1 MAASIRQYNKKIWI
15 ALIVLFSAG
24 LGFAL
29 SNNDS
34 FRSVEHSGIDLLFQI
49 RPKPTEIT
57 ETIVVM
63 IDEKSY
69 APEFGYYDPLP
80 RRYIARL
87 IDTLAA
93 KGAKTIALDIA
104 FYDKLDVLD
113 PKGDTLLV
121 QSMKRA
127 GNVIAVSIWYPQE
140 DGTIKNQFPHPFFMS
155 ALKGVGYANLQIY
168 GSGVLSSVRAV
179 RPIQKMGDGT
189 TVLSFSSL
197 AYCEIM
203 DIKKEKFIEEVESRA
218 WDVVPPIPMDAQGN
232 MIINYVGPPATWVK
246 QPDGEWTQN
255 NEGTIYTYRSS
266 KITGAES
273 SQWPEDF
280 LKDKLVLVGNGSEFA
295 VDRFITPYYE
305 SYLNNWMYGAEVHA
319 NAFLTM
325 LNKKF
330 LQRTSPVTTFGLMLV
345 FCLLM
350 VLATIR
356 FGFVG
361 EAFVAV
367 ILLLSTWALGF
378 HLFAAEKLWLPVWS
392 MTISVLF
399 AYFSTSIYQAFT
411 EERNKK
417 QIKSMFSRYA
427 PPAYVDELVKDPT
440 KLELGGEEKEISIL
454 FSDIEGFT
462 TISESLSPRKLIE
475 MLNDYLNTMTHLIFN
490 QGGSL
495 DKYIGDAIVA
505 VFGAPLPQ
513 NEHALH
519 ACYAALDMQ
528 KALIEFRQRTT
539 TMGLPVVRSRVGIN
553 TGHVV
558 FGNIGS
564 DIRYDYTGIGDH
576 MNLASRLEG
585 ANKEYGTYIMISEF
599 TYDQVR
605 ERVIARD
612 LDLIVV
618 KGKSKPVKVYELLG
632 RANEPLPEDLRK
644 TVEYYQ
650 EGIALYRGRKWEE
663 AIKKFEQAL
672 AYSHTDEPSKLYIQ
686 RCKHMIANPPG
697 QEWDGSFHMTSK

>member
-1 MAASIRQYNKKIWI
+1 MAARIRQYNKKIWI
-15 ALIVLFSAG
+15 SMIILFSAS
-24 LGFAL
+24 LGYVL
-29 SNNDS
+29 SFNDS
-34 FRSVEHSGIDLLFQI
+34 FRSVEHSGIDILFQI
-49 RPKPTEIT
+49 RPKPAEIS

-113 PKGDTLLV
+113 PKGDSILV

-140 DGTIKNQFPHPFFMS
+140 DGTITNQTPHPFFMS
-155 ALKGVGYANLQIY
+155 ALKGVGYANLQIF
-168 GSGVLSSVRAV
+168 GAGVLSSVRAV
-179 RPIQKMGDGT
+179 RPILKMSDGQT
-189 TVLSFSSL
+189 ALSFSAL

-203 DIKKEKFIEEVESRA
+203 DLPKEKFIEEVESRQ
-218 WDVVPPIPMDAQGN
+218 WNVVPPMPLDGQGN
-232 MIINYVGPPATWVK
+232 LIINYVGPPATWVK
-246 QPDGEWTQN
+246 LDGEWTQN
-255 NEGTIYTYRSS
+255 NEGTINTYRSS
-266 KITGAES
+266 KITGEES
-273 SQWPEDF
+273 GSWPEDF
-280 LKDKLVLVGNGSEFA
+280 LKDKLVMVGNGSEFA
-295 VDRFITPYYE
+295 PDRFITPYYD
-305 SYLNNWMYGAEVHA
+305 NAQTNWMYGAEVHA

-325 LNKKF
+325 FNKKF
-330 LQRTSPVTTFGLMLV
+330 LQRSSPILTISLMLL
-345 FCLLM
+345 FCFLM
-350 VLATIR
+350 VWATVR

-361 EAFVAV
+361 EGVVAV
-367 ILLLSTWALGF
+367 TLLTATWAIGF
-378 HLFAAEKLWLPVWS
+378 HFFAAEGIWLPVWS
-392 MTISVLF
+392 LTISVLF

-528 KALIEFRQRTT
+528 KALVEFRQRTT
-539 TMGLPVVRSRVGIN
+539 AMGLPAVKSRVGIN
-553 TGHVV
+553 TGNVV

-599 TYDQVR
+599 TYSQVR
-605 ERVIARD
+605 ERVIVRD

-632 RANEPLPEDLRK
+632 RANEPLAEEQRK
-644 TVEYYQ
+644 LVEFYQ
-650 EGIALYRGRKWEE
+650 NGITLYRDRKWNE

-672 AYSHTDEPSKLYIQ
+672 TYSHTDEPSKLYIH
-686 RCKHMIANPPG
+686 RCKELIANPPG
-697 QEWDGSFHMTSK
+697 ADWDGSFHMTSK

>member
-1 MAASIRQYNKKIWI
+1 MATLIRQYNKKIWI
-15 ALIVLFSAG
+15 ALIISFSAS
-24 LGFAL
+24 LGFVL
-29 SNNDS
+29 SKNVS
-34 FRSVEHSGIDLLFQI
+34 FENVERGGIDMLFTT
-49 RPKPTEIT
+49 RPKPAEIP

-87 IDTLAA
+87 IDTLTA

-104 FYDKLDVLD
+104 FYDKLDMLD
-113 PKGDTLLV
+113 PKGDSILV

-127 GNVIAVSIWYPQE
+127 GNVIAVSIWYQQE
-140 DGTIKNQFPHPFFMS
+140 DGTVKNQLPHPFFMS
-155 ALKGVGYANLQIY
+155 ALKGVGYANLQIF
-168 GSGVLSSVRAV
+168 GSGVLSSVREV
-179 RPIQKMGDGT
+179 RPVQKMGDDQIA
-189 TVLSFSSL
+189 LSFSAL

-203 DIKKEKFIEEVESRA
+203 DLQKEKFIEEVENRK
-218 WDVVPPIPMDAQGN
+218 WDVVPPIPLDVQGN
-232 MIINYVGPPATWVK
+232 MIINYVGPPATWIK
-246 QPDGEWTQN
+246 QPEGEWTQN
-255 NEGTIYTYRSS
+255 NEGTINTYRSS
-266 KITGAES
+266 KITGTES
-273 SQWPEDF
+273 SMWPEDF

-295 VDRFITPYYE
+295 VDRFITPYYNNAQ
-305 SYLNNWMYGAEVHA
+305 NNWMYGAEVHA
-319 NAFLTM
+319 NAFLTL
-325 LNKKF
+325 LNKNF
-330 LQRTSPVTTFGLMLV
+330 LERSSSALTFAVALL
-345 FCLLM
+345 FCFVM
-350 VLATIR
+350 VWSTVR
-356 FGFVG
+356 YGFVG
-361 EAFVAV
+361 EISIAFFLV
-367 ILLLSTWALGF
+367 LLTWGGSYY
-378 HLFAAEKLWLPVWS
+378 LFAERGIWFPVWS
-392 MTISVLF
+392 ITVSVIF

-411 EERNKK
+411 EEKNKK

-528 KALIEFRQRTT
+528 KALIEFRKRTIA
-539 TMGLPVVRSRVGIN
+539 MGLPAVRSRVGIN

-599 TYDQVR
+599 TYNQVR
-605 ERVIARD
+605 ERVIVRD

-618 KGKSKPVKVYELLG
+618 KGKSKPVKVFELLG
-632 RANEPLPEDLRK
+632 KANEPLPEASRK
-644 TVEYYQ
+644 LVEYYQ
-650 EGIALYRGRKWEE
+650 EGINLYRQQQWSD
-663 AIKKFEQAL
+663 AIQKFEQAL
-672 AYSHTDEPSKLYIQ
+672 TCSHTDEPSKLYIH
-686 RCKHMIANPPG
+686 RCKEMIVNPPG
-697 QEWDGSFHMTSK
+697 ADWDGSYHMTRK

>member
-1 MAASIRQYNKKIWI
+1 MAARIRQYNKKIWI
-15 ALIVLFSAG
+15 SMIILFSAS
-24 LGFAL
+24 LGYVL
-29 SNNDS
+29 SFNDS
-34 FRSVEHSGIDLLFQI
+34 FRSVEHSGIDILFQI
-49 RPKPTEIT
+49 RPKPAEIS

-113 PKGDTLLV
+113 PKGDSILV

-140 DGTIKNQFPHPFFMS
+140 DGTITNQTPHPFFMS
-155 ALKGVGYANLQIY
+155 ALKGVGYANLQIF
-168 GSGVLSSVRAV
+168 GAGVLSSVRAV
-179 RPIQKMGDGT
+179 RPILKMSDGQT
-189 TVLSFSSL
+189 ALSFSAL

-203 DIKKEKFIEEVESRA
+203 DLPKEKFIEEVESRQ
-218 WDVVPPIPMDAQGN
+218 WNVVPPMPLDGQGN
-232 MIINYVGPPATWVK
+232 LIINYVGPPATWVK
-246 QPDGEWTQN
+246 LDGEWTQN
-255 NEGTIYTYRSS
+255 NEGTINTYRSS
-266 KITGAES
+266 KITGEES
-273 SQWPEDF
+273 GSWPEDF
-280 LKDKLVLVGNGSEFA
+280 LKDKLVMVGNGSEFA
-295 VDRFITPYYE
+295 PDRFITPYYD
-305 SYLNNWMYGAEVHA
+305 NAQTNWMYGAEVHA

-325 LNKKF
+325 FNKKF
-330 LQRTSPVTTFGLMLV
+330 LHRSSPILTISLMLL
-345 FCLLM
+345 FCFLM
-350 VLATIR
+350 VWATVR

-361 EAFVAV
+361 EGVVALT
-367 ILLLSTWALGF
+367 LLTATWAIGF
-378 HLFAAEKLWLPVWS
+378 HFFAAEGIWLPVWS
-392 MTISVLF
+392 LTISVLF

-528 KALIEFRQRTT
+528 KALVEFRQRTT
-539 TMGLPVVRSRVGIN
+539 AMGLPAVKSRVGIN
-553 TGHVV
+553 TGNVV

-599 TYDQVR
+599 TYSQVR
-605 ERVIARD
+605 ERVIVRD

-632 RANEPLPEDLRK
+632 RANEPLAEEQRK
-644 TVEYYQ
+644 LVEFYQ
-650 EGIALYRGRKWEE
+650 NGITLYRDRKWNE

-672 AYSHTDEPSKLYIQ
+672 TYSHTDEPSKLYIH
-686 RCKHMIANPPG
+686 RCKELIANPPG
-697 QEWDGSFHMTSK
+697 ADWDGSFHMTSK

>member
-1 MAASIRQYNKKIWI
+1 MAKLMHYNKKIWVT
-15 ALIVLFSAG
+15 LIILLSAF

-34 FRSVEHSGIDLLFQI
+34 FKNVEYSCIDLLFMI
-49 RPKPTEIT
+49 RPKPAEVP

-104 FYDKLDVLD
+104 FYDKLDMLD
-113 PKGDTLLV
+113 PKGDSILV
-121 QSMKRA
+121 QSMKHA

-140 DGTIKNQFPHPFFMS
+140 DGTIKNQMPHPFFMS
-155 ALKGVGYANLQIY
+155 ALQGVGYANLQIY

-179 RPIQKMGDGT
+179 RPIMKTGDGST
-189 TVLSFSSL
+189 ALSFSAL
-197 AYCEIM
+197 AYCQIM
-203 DIKKEKFIEEVESRA
+203 DMPKEKFIDEIQNRKWEL
-218 WDVVPPIPMDAQGN
+218 VPPVPLDAQGN
-232 MIINYVGPPATWVK
+232 MIINYVGPPATWIK

-255 NEGTIYTYRSS
+255 KEGTINTYRSS
-266 KITGAES
+266 KITGDES
-273 SQWPEDF
+273 SLWPEDF

-295 VDRFITPYYE
+295 PDRFITPFYNTAQ
-305 SYLNNWMYGAEVHA
+305 NNWMYGAEVHA
-319 NAFLTM
+319 NAFLTL
-325 LNKKF
+325 LNKRF
-330 LQRTSPVTTFGLMLV
+330 LEKSAPLLTFLCILI
-345 FCLLM
+345 FCFVM
-350 VLATIR
+350 VYATVR

-361 EAFVAV
+361 EMSVAFV
-367 ILLLSTWALGF
+367 LLLFTWILGYY
-378 HLFAAEKLWLPVWS
+378 LFAEKGIWFPVGS
-392 MTISVLF
+392 MTVSVVF

-411 EERNKK
+411 EEKNKK

-427 PPAYVDELVKDPT
+427 PPAYVDELVKDPS

-528 KALIEFRQRTT
+528 KALIDFRKRTMET
-539 TMGLPVVRSRVGIN
+539 GLPAVRSRVGIN

-599 TYDQVR
+599 TYNQVR
-605 ERVIARD
+605 ERVIVRD

-618 KGKSKPVKVYELLG
+618 KGKSKPVKVFELIG
-632 RANEPLPEDLRK
+632 RANEPLPEATRK
-644 TVEYYQ
+644 LVENYQ
-650 EGIALYRGRKWEE
+650 EGIRLYRQQQWAE
-663 AIKKFEQAL
+663 AIRKFEQAL
-672 AYSHTDEPSKLYIQ
+672 TFSHTDEPSKLYIN
-686 RCKHMIANPPG
+686 RAKEMMANPPG
-697 QEWDGSFHMTSK
+697 PDWDGSYHMTRK

>member
-1 MAASIRQYNKKIWI
+1 MANSIRQYHKKLWI
-15 ALIVLFSAG
+15 TAIVLLSALLGYLLSQSFS
-24 LGFAL
+24 FQ
-29 SNNDS
+29 NI
-34 FRSVEHSGIDLLFQI
+34 EHSGIDLLFTT
-49 RPKPTEIT
+49 RPKPAEVP

-69 APEFGYYDPLP
+69 AEEFGYYDPLP

-104 FYDKLDVLD
+104 FYDKLDMLD
-113 PKGDTLLV
+113 PNGDSILV
-121 QSMKRA
+121 KSMKRA

-140 DGTIKNQFPHPFFMS
+140 DGTLKNQMPHPFFMS
-155 ALKGVGYANLQIY
+155 GLKGVGYANLQIY

-179 RPIQKMGDGT
+179 RPIQKMGDGEII
-189 TVLSFSSL
+189 LSFSAL

-203 DIKKEKFIEEVESRA
+203 DLQKEKFVEAVENRK
-218 WDVVPPIPMDAQGN
+218 WDIVPPIPLDGQGN
-232 MIINYVGPPATWVK
+232 MIINYVGPPATWIK
-246 QPDGEWTQN
+246 QPSGEWTQN
-255 NEGTIYTYRSS
+255 KEGTINTYRSS
-266 KITGAES
+266 KITGEES

-280 LKDKLVLVGNGSEFA
+280 LKDKLVIVGNGSEFA
-295 VDRFITPYYE
+295 VDRFITPFYNNAQ
-305 SYLNNWMYGAEVHA
+305 NNWMYGAEVHA
-319 NAFLTM
+319 NAFLTL
-325 LNKKF
+325 LNKRF
-330 LQRTSPVTTFGLMLV
+330 LEKSSPTVTFAIALV
-345 FCLLM
+345 FCFLM
-350 VLATIR
+350 VWATVR
-356 FGFVG
+356 FGFMG
-361 EAFVAV
+361 ELGVA
-367 ILLLSTWALGF
+367 LLLLVFTWGLGYY
-378 HLFAAEKLWLPVWS
+378 LFAEKGIWFPVWS
-392 MTISVLF
+392 MTIAVIF

-411 EERNKK
+411 EEKNKK

-427 PPAYVDELVKDPT
+427 PPAYVDALVKDPS

-528 KALIEFRQRTT
+528 KALIEFRKRTME
-539 TMGLPVVRSRVGIN
+539 MGLPAVRSRVGIN
-553 TGHVV
+553 TGNVV

-599 TYDQVR
+599 TYHQVR
-605 ERVIARD
+605 ERVIVRD

-618 KGKSKPVKVYELLG
+618 KGKSKPVKVFELIG
-632 RANEPLPEDLRK
+632 RANEPLPEATRK
-644 TVEYYQ
+644 LVEFYQ
-650 EGIALYRGRKWEE
+650 EGIMLYRQQNWNE
-663 AIKKFEQAL
+663 AIRKFEQAL
-672 AYSHTDEPSKLYIQ
+672 TYSHTDEPSKLYIT
-686 RCKHMIANPPG
+686 RCKELISNPPG
-697 QEWDGSFHMTSK
+697 ADWDGSYHMTSK

>member
-1 MAASIRQYNKKIWI
+1 MAAGIRQYNKKIWI
-15 ALIVLFSAG
+15 SMIILFSAT
-24 LGFAL
+24 LGYLL
-29 SNNDS
+29 SVNDS

-49 RPKPTEIT
+49 RPRPAEIS

-87 IDTLAA
+87 IDSLAA

-104 FYDKLDVLD
+104 FYDKLDMLD
-113 PKGDTLLV
+113 PKGDSILV

-140 DGTIKNQFPHPFFMS
+140 DGTIKNQTPHPFFMS

-168 GSGVLSSVRAV
+168 GAGVLSSVRAV
-179 RPIQKMGDGT
+179 RPIQKMGDGQT
-189 TVLSFSSL
+189 ALSFSAL

-203 DIKKEKFIEEVESRA
+203 DLSKEKFIEEVESRK
-218 WDVVPPIPMDAQGN
+218 WDLVPPIPMDAQGN
-232 MIINYVGPPATWVK
+232 MIINYVGPPATWIK

-305 SYLNNWMYGAEVHA
+305 GYRNNWMYGAEVHA
-319 NAFLTM
+319 NAFLTL
-325 LNKKF
+325 LNKNF
-330 LQRTSPVTTFGLMLV
+330 LHKSSSALTFGLALL
-345 FCLLM
+345 FCFLM
-350 VLATIR
+350 VWATVR

-361 EAFVAV
+361 EISVAIV
-367 ILLLSTWALGF
+367 LVLLTWGTGYY
-378 HLFAAEKLWLPVWS
+378 LFASKGIWLPVWS
-392 MTISVLF
+392 MTVSVVF

-411 EERNKK
+411 EEKNKK

-539 TMGLPVVRSRVGIN
+539 AMGLPVVKSRVGIN
-553 TGHVV
+553 TGNVV

-599 TYDQVR
+599 TYNQVR
-605 ERVIARD
+605 ERVVVRD

-632 RANEPLPEDLRK
+632 RANEPLEEGKRK
-644 TVEYYQ
+644 LVEFYQ
-650 EGIALYRGRKWEE
+650 EGISMYRDRQWSE

-672 AYSHTDEPSKLYIQ
+672 TYAHTDEPSKLYIH
-686 RCKHMIANPPG
+686 RCKELMANPPG
-697 QEWDGSFHMTSK
+697 ADWDGSFHMTRK

>member
-1 MAASIRQYNKKIWI
+1 MAARIRQYNKKIWI
-15 ALIVLFSAG
+15 SMIILFSAS
-24 LGFAL
+24 LGYVL
-29 SNNDS
+29 SFNDS
-34 FRSVEHSGIDLLFQI
+34 FRSVEHSGIDILFQI
-49 RPKPTEIT
+49 RPKPAEIS

-113 PKGDTLLV
+113 PKGDSILV

-140 DGTIKNQFPHPFFMS
+140 DGTITNQTPHPFFMS
-155 ALKGVGYANLQIY
+155 ALKGVGYANLQIF
-168 GSGVLSSVRAV
+168 GAGVLSSVRAV
-179 RPIQKMGDGT
+179 RPILKMSDGQT
-189 TVLSFSSL
+189 ALSFSAL

-203 DIKKEKFIEEVESRA
+203 DLPKEKFIEEVESRQ
-218 WDVVPPIPMDAQGN
+218 WNVVPPMPLDGQGN
-232 MIINYVGPPATWVK
+232 LIINYVGPPATWVK
-246 QPDGEWTQN
+246 LDGEWTQN
-255 NEGTIYTYRSS
+255 NEGTINTYRSS
-266 KITGAES
+266 KITGEES
-273 SQWPEDF
+273 GSWPEDF
-280 LKDKLVLVGNGSEFA
+280 LKDKLVMVGNGSEFA
-295 VDRFITPYYE
+295 PDRFITPYYD
-305 SYLNNWMYGAEVHA
+305 NAQTNWMYGAEVHA

-325 LNKKF
+325 FNKKF
-330 LQRTSPVTTFGLMLV
+330 LQRSSPILTISLMLL
-345 FCLLM
+345 FCFLM
-350 VLATIR
+350 VWATVR

-361 EAFVAV
+361 EGVVALT
-367 ILLLSTWALGF
+367 LLTATWAIGF
-378 HLFAAEKLWLPVWS
+378 HFFAAEGIWLPVWS
-392 MTISVLF
+392 LTISVLF

-528 KALIEFRQRTT
+528 KALVEFRQRTT
-539 TMGLPVVRSRVGIN
+539 AMGLPAVKSRVGIN
-553 TGHVV
+553 TGNVV

-599 TYDQVR
+599 TYSQVR
-605 ERVIARD
+605 ERVIVRD

-632 RANEPLPEDLRK
+632 RANEPLAEEQRK
-644 TVEYYQ
+644 LVEFYQ
-650 EGIALYRGRKWEE
+650 NGITLYRDRKWNE

-672 AYSHTDEPSKLYIQ
+672 TYSHTDEPSKLYIH
-686 RCKHMIANPPG
+686 RCKELIANPPG
-697 QEWDGSFHMTSK
+697 ADWDGSFHMTSK